1 MLLTVS
7 GCSIL
12 AISYLSYRSGQSN
25 LTQRVFHQLTSVRAS
40 KGSQIESYFQT
51 IRNHLET
58 LSQTPSVV
66 VAMEEFTQAYAELKT
81 TELPPEAQTK
91 LKAYYREEF
100 LPRLAKTEKGTP
112 VLETFLP
119 NSNAA
124 IYLQYHYIAA
134 NSNPVGK
141 KEALIKAPD
150 DGSKYSQIHA
160 RYHPIFEQIIAKFG
174 YYDLFLIDPEGN
186 IVYSVYKETDF
197 ASNLTTGSY
206 NESNLARLVREV
218 KQAKDKN
225 YTRIIDF
232 EAYAPSYGAPGSFM
246 AIPIFNGSEF
256 MGVLAIQL
264 PVDKINEVMTGN
276 HQWEDEGLG
285 KTGETY
291 LVGSD
296 YLMRSVSRFLVET
309 PEAYLKTLESLGVK
323 DETIDHIRQYSTSV
337 LLQKVETIGVEKA
350 LAGKKGTEIIQ
361 DYRDLAVL
369 SSYAPLDIEG
379 LDWVI
384 LSEMN
389 LAEAYAPINSFTN
402 QLLIAATLLM
412 ILVTLLAMLMAYLF
426 VKPIRRLIAAS
437 RQIKSGHLDAIA
449 AIDTEDEFG
458 ELAKSFNEMVQ
469 SLRSQTH
476 KVEEKNQENEQLLL
490 SIFPAAI
497 AKRLK
502 RGEKNIA
509 ESVSNVI
516 VLFSALEG
524 FSVLSEK
531 LTAYEIVAI
540 LNDLVTAFDE
550 AAERYGMEKIKT
562 IGDSYMAVCGLSIPY
577 LDPEKRALDLALE
590 MVSIVRRF
598 NHEKGFQLNISVGIN
613 SGDIVAGIVGRNK
626 FIYDVWGDTINGAS
640 AFKSACS
647 PGDIL
652 VSDGVYHSLKDTYE
666 FEPIKVTDTQEQK
679 ILKAWRLKSVREHI
693 EVEA

>member
-12 AISYLSYRSGQSN
+12 VISYLSYRSGQHN
-25 LTQRVFHQLTSVRAS
+25 LSERVFHQLTSVRAS

-51 IRNHLET
+51 IRNHIET
-58 LSQTPSVV
+58 LTQTPSVV
-66 VAMEEFTQAYAELKT
+66 VAIKEFTQAYQELKT
-81 TELPPEAQTK
+81 IPISVDNQAK
-91 LKAYYREEF
+91 LKAYYGEEF
-100 LPRLAKTEKGTP
+100 LPRLAKSKQGTP

-119 NSNAA
+119 ETNEA
-124 IYLQYHYIAA
+124 IYLQYYYIAA

-141 KEALIKAPD
+141 KNALNQAPD
-150 DGSKYSQIHA
+150 KSKYSQIHG
-160 RYHPIFEQIIAKFG
+160 RYHPLFRDIIAKFG

-197 ASNLTTGSY
+197 GTNLTTGPY

-218 KQAKDKN
+218 RQAKDKN

-232 EAYAPSYGAPGSFM
+232 EAYVPSYGAPASFM
-246 AIPIFNGSEF
+246 AIPIFEGSEF
-256 MGVLAIQL
+256 LGVLAVQL

-276 HQWEDEGLG
+276 GQWEQDGLG
-285 KTGETY
+285 KSGETY

-296 YLMRSVSRFLVET
+296 YLMRSVSRFLIET
-309 PEAYLKTLESLGVK
+309 PEAYLQTLESLGVK
-323 DETIDHIRQYSTSV
+323 NDTIEHIRQYNTSI
-337 LLQKVETIGVEKA
+337 LHQKVETIGVEKA
-350 LAGKKGTEIIQ
+350 LAGQEGTEIIK
-361 DYRDLAVL
+361 DYRDIPVL
-369 SSYAPLDIEG
+369 SSYAPLAIEG

-384 LSEMN
+384 LSEMD
-389 LAEAYAPINSFTN
+389 LAEAYAPVNSFAN

-412 ILVTLLAMLMAYLF
+412 LLVTLTAMIMAYLF
-426 VKPIRRLIAAS
+426 VKPINKLIQAS
-437 RQIKSGHLDAIA
+437 RAIKSGHLDAIA
-449 AIDTEDEFG
+449 AINTEDEFG

-469 SLRSQTH
+469 SLRAQTYL
-476 KVEEKNQENEQLLL
+476 VEEKNQENEQLLL

-509 ESVSNVI
+509 ESISNVV
-516 VLFSALEG
+516 VLFSDLTG
-524 FSVLSEK
+524 FSLLTEQ

-540 LNDLVTAFDE
+540 LNDLVSAFDE
-550 AAERYGMEKIKT
+550 AAEKYGMEKIKT

-577 LDPEKRALDLALE
+577 LDPERRALDLALE

-598 NHEKGFQLNISVGIN
+598 NNEKGFHLDIGVGIN

-647 PGDIL
+647 PGEIL
-652 VSDGVYHSLKDTYE
+652 VSDAVHRSLKDFYE
-666 FEPIKVTDTQEQK
+666 FEPTKVTDTQEQK
-679 ILKAWRLKSVREHI
+679 VLKAWRLKTIKEAI
-693 EVEA
+693 GVEA